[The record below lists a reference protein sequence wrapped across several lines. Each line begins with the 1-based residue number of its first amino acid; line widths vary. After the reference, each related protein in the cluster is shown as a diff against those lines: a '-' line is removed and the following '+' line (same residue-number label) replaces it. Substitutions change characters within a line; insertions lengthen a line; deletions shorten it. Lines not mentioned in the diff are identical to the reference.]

1 MEAAVREKTGLRKFP
16 LVWDSNP
23 GLCGWEVKE
32 LAGRLQLIL
41 VMEGV
46 LGS

>member
-1 MEAAVREKTGLRKFP
+1 MEAVVREKTGLRKFR

-23 GLCGWEVKE
+23 GLCECEVKG
-32 LAGRLQLIL
+32 LAGRLQFIL